1 MNGSE
6 RDAVRAGNSLA
17 VGPTGSPVGP
27 ARRTSSFFSSSSF
40 ASLRIPSHGRR
51 VGAEASSG
59 QKLSLTMPPKL
70 LPPPMTSKPSNKWMA
85 RSGAVII
92 RMLQAPAVVAL
103 SAMLAVSTSPSPAV
117 TPQQQEAVAATADEE
132 DGGGGASTLCNVPPT
147 LSGEDKQAEKIKHP
161 KSASAAR
168 CTSKCVSTCILGG
181 AGSPGVDGP
190 FNIRRPLVVFK
201 EDFRSRQYCLLEC
214 SDICNLIKDGEDGQ

>member
-1 MNGSE
+1 M
-6 RDAVRAGNSLA
+6 RPWLV
-17 VGPTGSPVGP
+17 
-27 ARRTSSFFSSSSF
+27 
-40 ASLRIPSHGRR
+40 
-51 VGAEASSG
+51 
-59 QKLSLTMPPKL
+59 
-70 LPPPMTSKPSNKWMA
+70 PPPPAA
-85 RSGAVII
+85 RHGVVI

-103 SAMLAVSTSPSPAV
+103 AAVLAASASPA
-117 TPQQQEAVAATADEE
+117 TAAAAAADPAPQEEAAAE
-132 DGGGGASTLCNVPPT
+132 GGAASTLCNVPPT

-161 KSASAAR
+161 KSASAMR
-168 CTSKCVSTCILGG
+168 CTSKCVSTCVLGG

>member
-1 MNGSE
+1 MQPKL
-6 RDAVRAGNSLA
+6 VPP
-17 VGPTGSPVGP
+17 PTSAP
-27 ARRTSSFFSSSSF
+27 ASGRTSQ
-40 ASLRIPSHGRR
+40 HGGYKETPR
-51 VGAEASSG
+51 SSG
-59 QKLSLTMPPKL
+59 
-70 LPPPMTSKPSNKWMA
+70 
-85 RSGAVII
+85 VVI

-103 SAMLAVSTSPSPAV
+103 TAVLAVSTSPAAPPTPSP
-117 TPQQQEAVAATADEE
+117 QEEAAE
-132 DGGGGASTLCNVPPT
+132 GGASTLCNVPPT

-161 KSASAAR
+161 KSASAMR